1 MTDTLMTET
10 AATPNEGQPA
20 SQPAESL
27 LTEGQPAPGG
37 EQSATTQQATEG
49 QAQPAADQG
58 GDAGKTDGEQA
69 KPEGAPETYEFK
81 APEGAA
87 FDDHVIGQF
96 SEVAKEL
103 NLSQEAAQKVLDK
116 IAPALA
122 EKQSRMIESVRTEWA
137 ESARADKEFG
147 GQKLSENLAVA
158 QKALN
163 QFGTPELRALLN
175 ESGLGNHPEIIR
187 AFYRAG
193 KAISEDG
200 FVPGGRSA
208 APADPAKRMF
218 PNMA

>member
-1 MTDTLMTET
+1 MSDTLMTET
-10 AATPNEGQPA
+10 ATQTNDGQPA
-20 SQPAESL
+20 SQPADSL
-27 LTEGQPAPGG
+27 LTSEQQPSGG
-37 EQSATTQQATEG
+37 EQSAQEQQSTEG
-49 QAQPAADQG
+49 QPQDGQPAAESN
-58 GDAGKTDGEQA
+58 TEGEQA
-69 KPEGAPETYEFK
+69 KPEGAPDKYEFN
-81 APEGAA
+81 APEGAQ
-87 FDDHVIGQF
+87 FDPHTIEQF

-103 NLSQEAAQKVLDK
+103 NLSQGDAQKVLDK

-122 EKQSRMIESVRTEWA
+122 EKQSRMIEAARAEWA
-137 ESARADKEFG
+137 ESARTDKEFG
-147 GQKLSENLAVA
+147 GNKLTENLAVA
-158 QKALN
+158 KKALD

-200 FVPGGRSA
+200 FVSGGRSQ

>member
-69 KPEGAPETYEFK
+69 KPEGAPEQYEFN

-200 FVPGGRSA
+200 FVSGSRNA
-208 APADPAKRMF
+208 APADPARRMF